1 MFYER
6 IISTEKDVKELYA
19 YVVGDPSIE
28 AYRGFVEGD
37 RDGYSYGWDPFEDKF
52 IYEPRKHY
60 FPNPGYS
67 SSAVEITYSFDD
79 LLSSVGDKTVI

>member
-6 IISTEKDVKELYA
+6 VVSTTEDIKKLYE

-28 AYRGFVEGD
+28 AYRGFAEID
-37 RDGYSYGWDPFEDKF
+37 RHDFSYGWDPFKGEF

-67 SSAVEITYSFDD
+67 SSAVEITYSFDE
-79 LLSSVGDKTVI
+79 LISSVEDKTVI

>member
-6 IISTEKDVKELYA
+6 IISTTEDVKKLYE

-37 RDGYSYGWDPFEDKF
+37 RDGYSYGWDPLKGEF
-52 IYEPRKHY
+52 IYERRKHY
-60 FPNPGYS
+60 FPNPEYS
-67 SSAVEITYSFDD
+67 SSAVEITYSFDE
-79 LLSSVGDKTVI
+79 LLSSVEDKTVI

>member
-6 IISTEKDVKELYA
+6 IISTTEDVKELYD

-28 AYRGFVEGD
+28 AYRGFQADDMEE
-37 RDGYSYGWDPFEDKF
+37 YSYGWDPFEDKF

-79 LLSSVGDKTVI
+79 LLSSVEDKTVI

>member
-6 IISTEKDVKELYA
+6 AISTTEDVKKLYE

-28 AYRGFVEGD
+28 AYRGFAEGD
-37 RDGYSYGWDPFEDKF
+37 TDEYSYGWDPFEGRF
-52 IYEPRKHY
+52 IYEPCKHY

-67 SSAVEITYSFDD
+67 SSAVEITYSFDE
-79 LLSSVGDKTVI
+79 LLSSVEDKTVI

>member
-1 MFYER
+1 MLYEKT
-6 IISTEKDVKELYA
+6 ISTTEEVQELYE

-37 RDGYSYGWDPFEDKF
+37 RDEYSYGWDPFKGEF

-67 SSAVEITYSFDD
+67 SSAVEITYSFDE
-79 LLSSVGDKTVI
+79 LLSSVEDKTVI